1 MGNISYIQ
9 CGKLRG
15 TCSQSLV
22 KFCWLVYSNSLKG
35 SANYESRCILLLTAH
50 NFLTNSLTQTATT
63 TILQQLHR
71 STSFQHW
78 KTDFIYR
85 SFTEWWGAGVVV
97 CLEQGASLHMA
108 QLMPLPLT
116 VSCFSNIQIG
126 FTFLVPAHLGSPGKR
141 AVKRVCITVHTPL
154 LMATSIIRLWGR
166 CQEFTTMVWPALSS
180 YISPIKK

>member
-9 CGKLRG
+9 YGKLWC

-71 STSFQHW
+71 STSSQHW

-85 SFTEWWGAGVVV
+85 SF
-97 CLEQGASLHMA
+97 
-108 QLMPLPLT
+108 
-116 VSCFSNIQIG
+116 
-126 FTFLVPAHLGSPGKR
+126 
-141 AVKRVCITVHTPL
+141 TVHTPL

-166 CQEFTTMVWPALSS
+166 CQEFTSMVWPALSS
-180 YISPIKK
+180 YISLIKKIKCLNIHSWCIQRWFDFNVYKLNCAFSALMCLQCFDTVGWVAGRASNL